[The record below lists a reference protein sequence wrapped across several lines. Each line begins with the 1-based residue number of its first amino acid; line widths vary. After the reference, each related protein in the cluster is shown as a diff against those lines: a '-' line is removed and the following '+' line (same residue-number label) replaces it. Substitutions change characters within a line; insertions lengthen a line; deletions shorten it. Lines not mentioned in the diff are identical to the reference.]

1 MAERFKRY
9 LRPDI
14 ILVLMVLAAG
24 FGIYF
29 LGQQIGGTPEK
40 EKDLERQLQ
49 RRDLNLEDLAQEV
62 AELET
67 QVADLEAQPIV
78 QPYLSR
84 EEARNLG
91 PALSAYVSDN
101 ELKLLNFNTSSKL
114 VSISEEEQRPVI
126 SYLVVIQG
134 DALALVGLLKLVDDV
149 DTAVVQTL
157 DFSRE
162 PELQIDWILNLSIIV
177 YHSLQ

>member
-62 AELET
+62 AEL
-67 QVADLEAQPIV
+67 
-78 QPYLSR
+78 
-84 EEARNLG
+84 
-91 PALSAYVSDN
+91 
-101 ELKLLNFNTSSKL
+101 
-114 VSISEEEQRPVI
+114 
-126 SYLVVIQG
+126 
-134 DALALVGLLKLVDDV
+134 
-149 DTAVVQTL
+149 
-157 DFSRE
+157 
-162 PELQIDWILNLSIIV
+162 
-177 YHSLQ
+177 

>member
-1 MAERFKRY
+1 M
-9 LRPDI
+9 
-14 ILVLMVLAAG
+14 
-24 FGIYF
+24 
-29 LGQQIGGTPEK
+29 
-40 EKDLERQLQ
+40 
-49 RRDLNLEDLAQEV
+49 
-62 AELET
+62 ET

-157 DFSRE
+157 EFSRE